1 MDFTHFIAHQD
12 EIEPALKSGL
22 YIVQQSHLPLNLQAF
37 RSGLAG
43 KPSDAAQRAF
53 QGKQSSFSSRF
64 ATYLNYWLP
73 TNAKVFACLT
83 VPRRIR
89 AGFSDRVLN
98 EREEGDNREDYAREY
113 QTLIQVREAQFHS
126 LLLRYGMQRM
136 GLPGTEEE
144 RKRSEFFKGSLV
156 QAKRAL
162 KAIGRGDF
170 FEFDSNDIT
179 KMRKQTLTRG
189 DEIETTQVKLR
200 ESPRLVANRE
210 TVELLAQNDPPTVQA
225 IDKVSQAVR
234 KSPRLSTPGNSTP
247 LTVTLRE
254 DDLER
259 LRNGDE
265 MVARAITRLRDI
277 QQVRRSGRLRGRT
290 VNYRE

>member
-1 MDFTHFIAHQD
+1 
-12 EIEPALKSGL
+12 
-22 YIVQQSHLPLNLQAF
+22 
-37 RSGLAG
+37 
-43 KPSDAAQRAF
+43 
-53 QGKQSSFSSRF
+53 
-64 ATYLNYWLP
+64 
-73 TNAKVFACLT
+73 
-83 VPRRIR
+83 
-89 AGFSDRVLN
+89 
-98 EREEGDNREDYAREY
+98 
-113 QTLIQVREAQFHS
+113 
-126 LLLRYGMQRM
+126 MQRM

-170 FEFDSNDIT
+170 FEFDSNDIS
-179 KMRKQTLTRG
+179 KIRKQTLTRS

-200 ESPRLVANRE
+200 ESPRLLANKE

-225 IDKVSQAVR
+225 IEKVSQAVR
-234 KSPRLSTPGNSTP
+234 KSPRLNTSGSSTP

-265 MVARAITRLRDI
+265 TVARAITRLRDI
-277 QQVRRSGRLRGRT
+277 QQVRRSGRLRGRA